1 MGKYYLTL
9 LPELALHK
17 SPTKGLNFF
26 KLLDKDDKLMQ
37 HSYLILLKKSL
48 NIIVARRWDSK
59 SSQSGSLRLLCVD
72 LNSILSKTS
81 FVIAEARSFGQ
92 KPEKVPTG

>member
-1 MGKYYLTL
+1 MVDRTEQMGKYYLTL

-37 HSYLILLKKSL
+37 HSYLILLKKRAL
-48 NIIVARRWDSK
+48 I
-59 SSQSGSLRLLCVD
+59 
-72 LNSILSKTS
+72 
-81 FVIAEARSFGQ
+81 
-92 KPEKVPTG
+92 